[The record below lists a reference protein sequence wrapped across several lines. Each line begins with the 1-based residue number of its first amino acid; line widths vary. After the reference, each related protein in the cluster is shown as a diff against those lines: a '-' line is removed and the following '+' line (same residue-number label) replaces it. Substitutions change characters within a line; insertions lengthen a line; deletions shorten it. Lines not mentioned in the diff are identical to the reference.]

1 MNVPSAHA
9 LQAAVKRLS
18 PHLIV
23 TALLLCGCAANTAL
37 VGSSGVPMGTVKVAS
52 TTFGNVTLAPTA
64 CVSGEHRLFLGA
76 DFLDGSRGTVLRLIL
91 EPTGETKFRVFDAAS
106 PLDPGIVFERAAC
119 SKALVSLERTGW
131 QIDDIHD
138 VRISLDLDCRTASGD
153 SLQGTLS
160 VAHCH

>member
-1 MNVPSAHA
+1 MPSAHA

-91 EPTGETKFRVFDAAS
+91 QPSGEATLRVFNATS
-106 PLDPGIVFERAAC
+106 PLDPGIVFQRTAC

-131 QIDDIHD
+131 RIDDIYD
-138 VRISLDLDCRTASGD
+138 LRVSLDLDCRNASGD
-153 SLQGTLS
+153 SLRGTLS